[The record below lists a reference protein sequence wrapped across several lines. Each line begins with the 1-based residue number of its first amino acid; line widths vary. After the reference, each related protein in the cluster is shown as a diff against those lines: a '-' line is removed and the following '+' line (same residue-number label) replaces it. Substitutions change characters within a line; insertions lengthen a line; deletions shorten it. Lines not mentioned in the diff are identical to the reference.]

1 MEELIAASR
10 ATELEMISGYCLQ
23 CGGGG
28 GTFDLTKFHTAN

>member
-23 CGGGG
+23 WGGGG
-28 GTFDLTKFHTAN
+28 GYI